1 MKISCPRLNSSP
13 PVPLPHIGPEQKES
27 EPHYPQEPP
36 IRVQCLPGA
45 SPNTTGGGEQE
56 EWASGF
62 HFPALLFFIA
72 ASRNSVYFLS
82 VLEHDSLWD
91 PRLNIQVC
99 FNSSTCVFLFLKPSA
114 FHFHGTVTR
123 GTVYRGPSI
132 LPLLAGHGAP
142 QKLKHK
148 ALDTA
153 VMDTSAN
160 IPEKHPSPTPQVLI
174 TFNSTCYDSSLQQ
187 KECQLKT
194 VR

>member
-1 MKISCPRLNSSP
+1 MSWTWRFHVHALT
-13 PVPLPHIGPEQKES
+13 LLL
-27 EPHYPQEPP
+27 
-36 IRVQCLPGA
+36 QCLCIPEAQNRKKVSHTIHRNHLSG
-45 SPNTTGGGEQE
+45 SSVCLGHLQIPRGGGEQE

-62 HFPALLFFIA
+62 HFPALLFSIA

-91 PRLNIQVC
+91 PRLNIRVC

-114 FHFHGTVTR
+114 FHSHGTVTR
-123 GTVYRGPSI
+123 GDSLPCPSI

-174 TFNSTCYDSSLQQ
+174 TFNNTCYDSSLQQ
-187 KECQLKT
+187 KEC
-194 VR
+194 